1 MSNKYIFGPVP
12 SRRLGFSLGVDIVP
26 TKTCTLNCI
35 YCQVG
40 KTTCKTIERKE
51 YVTPE
56 KILAELKVMLKSGKE
71 INYITLSGNGEPT
84 LNSKL
89 GEIIKEIKK
98 ITVLSVAVITNGTL
112 LTDKNVRE
120 ELLSA
125 DLVMPSLD
133 AATQETF
140 EKIDRPYPSLK
151 IEKIIEGI
159 ADFSKIY
166 KGKLWLEIML
176 VKGVNDNQDEL
187 NALKKA
193 VEKIEPDKI
202 QLNTPVRPT
211 CEKGVEIVS
220 QKKLLEIKEFFGK
233 KCEII
238 PELKKK
244 EQEGH
249 IKHIRY
255 EHS

>member
-1 MSNKYIFGPVP
+1 MSNKHIFGPVP

-26 TKTCTLNCI
+26 SKTCTLNCI

-40 KTTCKTIERKE
+40 RTTCETIERKE
-51 YVTPE
+51 YIAPD
-56 KILAELKVMLKSGKE
+56 KILAELKEVLQSGKK
-71 INYITLSGNGEPT
+71 IDYITLSGNGEPT
-84 LNSKL
+84 LNSNI

-98 ITVLSVAVITNGTL
+98 MTALPVAVITNGTL
-112 LTDKNVRE
+112 LDDKNVRE

-140 EKIDRPYPSLK
+140 KKIDRPYPSLK
-151 IEKIIEGI
+151 IENIIEGM
-159 ADFSKIY
+159 AEFREIY
-166 KGKLWLEIML
+166 HGKFWLEIMF
-176 VKGVNDNQDEL
+176 VKGINDNQEEL

-193 VEKIEPDKI
+193 VEKINPDKI

-211 CEKGVEIVS
+211 CEKGVDILS
-220 QKKLLEIKEFFGK
+220 SKKLLEIKEFFGK

-238 PELKKK
+238 PELNKK
-244 EQEGH
+244 EHEEH